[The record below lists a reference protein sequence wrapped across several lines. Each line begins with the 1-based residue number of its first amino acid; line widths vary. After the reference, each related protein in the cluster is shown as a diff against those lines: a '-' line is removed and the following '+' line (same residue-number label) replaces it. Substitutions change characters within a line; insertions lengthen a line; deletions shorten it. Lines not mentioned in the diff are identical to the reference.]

1 MGRYLELAVTAAMEA
16 GKFLKSNLNRGHSIT
31 YKGEINIVTDKDRKS
46 EEMIAGRISSEFPG
60 HDIISEESAFR
71 QKGSGYR
78 WIIDPLDGTTNYAH
92 GYPVFCVSIALQ
104 HGEGIIMGCIY
115 NPMLDEL
122 FTAEAGSGA
131 FLNSERIHVSSVRDF
146 SRSFL
151 ATGFPYDLRTDPD
164 NNINYFTALAKRTL
178 AIRRAGSAALDLA
191 YTAAGRFDGFWE
203 LKLSPWDVA
212 AGSLLVNE
220 AGGQVSDIFGSSH
233 TLESHSLAASNGLI
247 HQELIAALSGI
258 DPIEK

>member
-1 MGRYLELAVTAAMEA
+1 MVA
-16 GKFLKSNLNRGHSIT
+16 
-31 YKGEINIVTDKDRKS
+31 INFWLS
-46 EEMIAGRISSEFPG
+46 LIAI
-60 HDIISEESAFR
+60 
-71 QKGSGYR
+71 
-78 WIIDPLDGTTNYAH
+78 
-92 GYPVFCVSIALQ
+92 VFCVSIALQ
-104 HGEGIIMGCIY
+104 HREEIIMGCIY

-131 FLNSERIHVSSVRDF
+131 FLNGERIHVSSVRDF

-212 AGSLLVNE
+212 AGSLLVLE
-220 AGGQVSDIFGSSH
+220 AGGLIGDLTGEGDYLHGGQVIAANPKIFVQIVKELSPFRAD
-233 TLESHSLAASNGLI
+233 LARERAASP
-247 HQELIAALSGI
+247 ARR
-258 DPIEK
+258 